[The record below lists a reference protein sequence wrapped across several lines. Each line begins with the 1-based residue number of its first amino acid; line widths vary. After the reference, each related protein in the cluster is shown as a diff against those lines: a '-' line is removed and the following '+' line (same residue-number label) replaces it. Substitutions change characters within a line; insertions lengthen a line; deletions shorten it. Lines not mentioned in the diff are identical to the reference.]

1 MFPDISL
8 AGAAQPSCQ
17 ARTMIRGSFLRT
29 IFFTFLL
36 SLSLWG
42 CDAVD
47 SVKEGFAHSQ
57 AVSAELEKSLGLK
70 SFVGFNWNNGSL
82 TAVTI
87 TFDGIPKDRSLSEI
101 SETAT
106 RAVLNEFKQEPTLI
120 VVSFTIKQ

>member
-1 MFPDISL
+1 MIKGGFLKTIS
-8 AGAAQPSCQ
+8 
-17 ARTMIRGSFLRT
+17 
-29 IFFTFLL
+29 FTLLL
-36 SLSLWG
+36 SLALWG
-42 CDAVD
+42 CDAID

-70 SFVGFNWNNGSL
+70 SFVGFNWHNGSL

-101 SETAT
+101 SEAT
-106 RAVLNEFKQEPTLI
+106 RRAVLKEFKQEPQQI